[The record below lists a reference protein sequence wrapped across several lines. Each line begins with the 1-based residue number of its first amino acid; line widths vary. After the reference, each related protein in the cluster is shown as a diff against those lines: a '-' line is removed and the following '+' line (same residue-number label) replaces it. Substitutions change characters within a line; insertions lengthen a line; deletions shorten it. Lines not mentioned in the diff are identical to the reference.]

1 MYCGWAMMDNV
12 TEKIDQDRFAFGD
25 NWLSFLKTVDETRI
39 EHAKE
44 SLTAALGKAD
54 LEGHTF
60 LDVGCGSGLFSLA
73 AYRLGAK
80 VHSFDYDPASVA
92 ACEALRRKYAPDSD
106 WTVEQGSILDE
117 TYVRSLG
124 VSDIV
129 YAWGVLHHTGAMWR
143 AIEAASSLVAPKGAL
158 FIAIYNDQGPVSR
171 LWWLV
176 KRRYVRS
183 GALMRRMLLLAGGTF
198 FAFRNV
204 VGALLRVLGMCPPR
218 DTVRLRGMS
227 ARHDV
232 VDWIGGFPFEV
243 AAPEEVFEC
252 LRQRGFEL
260 RHLRTCKGRLG
271 CNEYVF
277 AAPD

>member
-1 MYCGWAMMDNV
+1 MMSKS
-12 TEKIDQDRFAFGD
+12 TETVNHDRFAFGD
-25 NWLSFLKTVDETRI
+25 NWLDFLETVDETRI

-44 SLTAALGKAD
+44 SLTAALGKVD
-54 LEGHTF
+54 LSGRTF

-73 AYRLGAK
+73 AHRLGAK
-80 VHSFDYDPASVA
+80 VRSFDYDPASVA
-92 ACEALRRKYAPDSD
+92 ACVELRRKYAPDSD
-106 WTVEQGSILDE
+106 WSVEQGSILDE

-124 VSDIV
+124 VFDIV

-143 AIEAASSLVAPKGAL
+143 AIEAASSLVAPKGPL
-158 FIAIYNDQGPVSR
+158 YIAIYNDQGPASR

-183 GALMRRMLLLAGGTF
+183 GALTRRMLVLAGGTF
-198 FAFRNV
+198 FSFRNAV
-204 VGALLRVLGMCPPR
+204 RALLRVVGLCPPR
-218 DTVRLRGMS
+218 DAVLVRGMS

-243 AAPEEVFEC
+243 AAPEEVFEF
-252 LRQRGFEL
+252 LRERGFEL
-260 RHLRTCKGRLG
+260 HYLRTCKGRLG

-277 AAPD
+277 AAPE